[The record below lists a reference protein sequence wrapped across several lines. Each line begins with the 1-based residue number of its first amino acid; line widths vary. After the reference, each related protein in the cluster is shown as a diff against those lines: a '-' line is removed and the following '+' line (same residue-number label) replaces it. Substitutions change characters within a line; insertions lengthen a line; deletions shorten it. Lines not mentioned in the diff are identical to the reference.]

1 MRANKMLDLV
11 IITCFVIVVGLIWI
25 FSNITKTAKSLRND
39 LNGIGS
45 VLINISEDIDN
56 LYKQLERSRVE
67 LENKR

>member
-1 MRANKMLDLV
+1 MLDLAV
-11 IITCFVIVVGLIWI
+11 ITCFIIVVGSICV
-25 FSNITKTAKSLRND
+25 FSNIIKTAKSLRND

-56 LYKQLERSRVE
+56 LYKQLERLRVE